1 MTAASNAPARLEF
14 TPTPAVSIARSHNR
28 YVACPSCQRDTP
40 NYLFHRTGIRFVR
53 CAACGAVY
61 VNPARE
67 HPVSTFDL
75 DKIGAFEHP
84 RDRELM
90 VADMGALFERIAA
103 DRDRGAGGPIARSLL
118 LGCYVS
124 DLTALPAA
132 QRIGL
137 EVATIDDGDFARLA
151 IDGDL
156 RWAEPW
162 LARAPHVVI
171 LHELLESCSDPTA
184 VIAALVAALPASTQ
198 FVVTYTNTDSLPA
211 RVLRRRWAPLVE
223 ASPNSATGSST
234 QSVGGGGSDAKSVYF
249 STGNLTSL
257 MGRFGLVLKA
267 QYPLPVTRTVQTVG
281 SMAERMLPGFGLRRL
296 SQLRPL
302 RDVAIPIRAGNRVA
316 VFGRSQLRS
325 SRAEKL
331 SIIIP
336 VFNERR
342 FAAQVIDA
350 VLAKALP
357 IDREV
362 IIVESNSNDG
372 TRDIVAQYEDRPGV
386 RVVYEPKPRGKGHAV
401 RTGLQH
407 VTGTIVLIQ
416 DADFEYD
423 LDDYDALLEPLLA
436 RRAMFV
442 LGSRRL
448 GLDDWKVRRYDATPI
463 RGLALNFAQV
473 VFALT
478 YNVLYQ
484 QRATDINTMFKV
496 FRAECLDGLDLTS
509 NGFELDIELA
519 CKLALNGNSPMEIPV
534 NYVARGF
541 EDGKKIRFWRDAI
554 PSYFALFRHR
564 MH

>member
-1 MTAASNAPARLEF
+1 M
-14 TPTPAVSIARSHNR
+14 
-28 YVACPSCQRDTP
+28 
-40 NYLFHRTGIRFVR
+40 R

-61 VNPARE
+61 VNPARQ
-67 HPVSTFDL
+67 HPVNPFDL
-75 DKIGAFEHP
+75 DRLGAFPHP
-84 RDRELM
+84 RDRALM
-90 VADMGALFERIAA
+90 VSDMAALFERIATDHHRLA
-103 DRDRGAGGPIARSLL
+103 NEPVVRSLL
-118 LGCYVS
+118 LGCYVPELATLAS
-124 DLTALPAA
+124 A

-137 EVATIDDGDFARLA
+137 EVATIDDTDFARLA
-151 IDGDL
+151 IDADL

-162 LARAPHVVI
+162 LAKAPQVVI

-211 RVLRRRWAPLVE
+211 RVLRRRWAPFND
-223 ASPNSATGSST
+223 PTPPTRIGSAGTLGDPGAGT
-234 QSVGGGGSDAKSVYF
+234 HPSVAGAIDTKSVYF

-257 MGRFGLVLKA
+257 LGRFGLVLKA
-267 QYPLPVTRTVQTVG
+267 QYPLPVTRTVQSVG
-281 SMAERMLPGFGLRRL
+281 AMADRMVPGLGIRRL
-296 SQLRPL
+296 TQLRPL
-302 RDVAIPIRAGNRVA
+302 RDAAMPIRAGNRVA
-316 VFGRSQLRS
+316 VFGRSQMPSGRT
-325 SRAEKL
+325 EKL
-331 SIIIP
+331 SIIVP
-336 VFNERR
+336 VFNEKR

-350 VLAKALP
+350 VLDKALP

-362 IIVESNSNDG
+362 IIVESNSTDG
-372 TRDIVAQYEDRPGV
+372 TRDIVRQYEGRPGV

-401 RTGLQH
+401 RSGLQH

-423 LDDYDALLEPLLA
+423 LEDYDALLEPLLA

-496 FRAECLDGLDLTS
+496 FRAECLDGLDLKS

-554 PSYFALFRHR
+554 PSYFALFRYR